1 MLEEEAKKRQGARN
15 DLPNIVTKVSQGK
28 SREQAS
34 KIFDVGTT
42 YIQQIKKIKE
52 NHPEKLEA
60 IKSGKYTLQD
70 IKKEERKEKILKQ
83 REELP

>member
-1 MLEEEAKKRQGARN
+1 MLEEEAKKRMSDGGRG
-15 DLPNIVTKVSQGK
+15 DKIVTPSK

-52 NHPEKLEA
+52 NHPEKLER
-60 IKSGKYTLQD
+60 IKSGKSTFSEYS
-70 IKKEERKEKILKQ
+70 
-83 REELP
+83 